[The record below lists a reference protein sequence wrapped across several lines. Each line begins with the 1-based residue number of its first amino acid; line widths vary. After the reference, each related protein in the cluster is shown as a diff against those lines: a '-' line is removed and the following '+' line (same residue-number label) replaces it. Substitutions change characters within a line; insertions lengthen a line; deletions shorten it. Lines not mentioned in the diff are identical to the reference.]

1 MQLLVSLTIYYT
13 MKRIFYWSFAALVGF
28 AACTSKPSYEV
39 KLKLNGASG
48 KAYLNQRQNGKWV
61 KLDSVDLVNGEGSFK
76 GAVVIPEVYYIE
88 AGKKGQNL
96 PLFVENSVITVEGL
110 ADSLWKAK
118 VIGSKIQD
126 EYQALG
132 NKLENIEKEG
142 SKLYKQSKDAK
153 DAGNKAKAD
162 SLMDLADKAFMEV
175 EKVQKDYVKANP
187 ASYISPFLLS
197 QVYYDMDADVLEGYL
212 NGFDKKLEPV
222 QIVKTLTDRLAKLKK
237 VAVGQIAPDFTMA
250 STDGTPVKLSD
261 VYSKNQY
268 TLIDFWA
275 SWCGPC
281 RRENPNV
288 VAVFNSYNS
297 KGFGVLG
304 VSLDKDKDK
313 WLKAISDDKLT
324 WTHVS
329 DLKFWQN
336 EAAAL
341 YAVNSIPSNLL
352 VDKTGKIIAR
362 NLREEKLKETI
373 SGLLK

>member
-1 MQLLVSLTIYYT
+1 
-13 MKRIFYWSFAALVGF
+13 MKRIFYWSFAALIGF

-76 GAVVIPEVYYIE
+76 GTVVIPEVYYIE

-96 PLFVENSVITVEGL
+96 PLFVENSVISVEGL

-118 VIGSKIQD
+118 VSGSKIQD

-132 NKLENIEKEG
+132 DKLETIEKEG
-142 SKLYKQSKDAK
+142 SKYYKQSKEAK
-153 DAGNKAKAD
+153 DAGNMAKAD
-162 SLMDLADKAFMEV
+162 SLMAVAEKLFMDV
-175 EKVQKDYVKANP
+175 EKAQKDYIKANP

-212 NGFDKKLEPV
+212 TGFDKKLEQV
-222 QIVKTLTDRLAKLKK
+222 QIVKTLTDRLTKLKK
-237 VAVGQIAPDFTMA
+237 VAVGQIAPDFTLP
-250 STDGTPVKLSD
+250 STDGTPVKLSE

-288 VAVFNSYNS
+288 VAVYNTYNT

-313 WLKAISDDKLT
+313 WLKAIADDKLT
-324 WTHVS
+324 WPHVS
-329 DLKFWQN
+329 DLKYWQS

-373 SGLLK
+373 AELLK